1 MYNLT
6 AGDQESSRP
15 LANFYQQDLKVKED
29 VDCCDGISASPG
41 SGVAEQSGD
50 SRLQGLWRST
60 VKTSSVSQRVA
71 WALVFHIKS
80 MAPHLVVLPDGP
92 V

>member
-1 MYNLT
+1 M
-6 AGDQESSRP
+6 D
-15 LANFYQQDLKVKED
+15 NFYHQDLKVKED

-50 SRLQGLWRST
+50 SRLQGLQRST
-60 VKTSSVSQRVA
+60 VKTSSVSQRVG

-80 MAPHLVVLPDGP
+80 MAPHLVGLPDSP